1 MKRSSATCLLVV
13 LATLIPSLVRAS
25 VLIDPVYVGTL
36 ISTGD
41 PVYVGTLT
49 SDGAVTNPVALIIST
64 PNPSTTIYDTTTPQS
79 PVTSPSTYG
88 FVTQPT
94 GPSSYSAYVVASTD
108 IAPLDNGL
116 LIQLG
121 SAVPAATYTAGAGSA
136 SPSLYDTSLS
146 GATLMG
152 AQSAV
157 PEPATLALLGSGL
170 VLAGMRF
177 RRKSKRQAD

>member
-1 MKRSSATCLLVV
+1 MKRSLATCLLVV
-13 LATLIPSLVRAS
+13 IATLIPSLVGAS

-49 SDGAVTNPVALIIST
+49 SDGAVTNPVALIIGT

-94 GPSSYSAYVVASTD
+94 DPASYSAYVVVASTE

-116 LIQLG
+116 SIQLG
-121 SAVPAATYTAGAGSA
+121 TAVPTATYTAGAGSV

-146 GATLMG
+146 GANLM
-152 AQSAV
+152 
-157 PEPATLALLGSGL
+157 
-170 VLAGMRF
+170 
-177 RRKSKRQAD
+177 